1 MCGSQKPANAK
12 INAPGV
18 DPDEAPAPTRPDLRA
33 VDKVVSRYLGRSL
46 GSEKLKDVT
55 KGQPYKVNVYQDAG
69 EPGANRAKI
78 DLDRDDL
85 WDEKWTLKDGAVSRK
100 VAPNDDEN
108 YSVEED
114 WQDGGWARR

>member
-1 MCGSQKPANAK
+1 M
-12 INAPGV
+12 
-18 DPDEAPAPTRPDLRA
+18 
-33 VDKVVSRYLGRSL
+33 DKVVSRYLGRSL